1 MQEKHHVEQAWSRVY
16 NLHHSLLL
24 TRRSNHLRNRSWSAD
39 RQARNLNVLE
49 MMGEEASGRQ
59 HHAAVP
65 PLKGDNN
72 SCLGILW
79 GRDC

>member
-16 NLHHSLLL
+16 SLLL

-39 RQARNLNVLE
+39 TQARNLNVLK

-65 PLKGDNN
+65 PLKGD
-72 SCLGILW
+72 
-79 GRDC
+79 